1 MKADGLVDLDLPC
14 YTSPSVQDDFWKKIL
29 ESCEKNVESSDK
41 DLEIVQIL
49 APLTDNPNKDGETPM
64 YLEA

>member
-1 MKADGLVDLDLPC
+1 MKEDGLVDLDLPC

-41 DLEIVQIL
+41 DLEIVQTL

>member
-1 MKADGLVDLDLPC
+1 MKEDGLVDLDLPC
-14 YTSPSVQDDFWKKIL
+14 YTSPSIQDQFWKKIL
-29 ESCEKNVESSDK
+29 ESCEKIVESSDK

-49 APLTDNPNKDGETPM
+49 AHLTGNPNKDGETPM

>member
-1 MKADGLVDLDLPC
+1 MKEDGLVDLDLPC

-29 ESCEKNVESSDK
+29 ESSEKNVESSDK
-41 DLEIVQIL
+41 DLEIVQTL
-49 APLTDNPNKDGETPM
+49 APLTDNPNKDGEISM

>member
-1 MKADGLVDLDLPC
+1 MKGDGLVDLDLPC

-41 DLEIVQIL
+41 D
-49 APLTDNPNKDGETPM
+49 GETPM

>member
-1 MKADGLVDLDLPC
+1 MEDGLVDLDLPC

-29 ESCEKNVESSDK
+29 ERCEKNVESSVK

-49 APLTDNPNKDGETPM
+49 APLTDNPNKDEETPV